1 MVNFNRNYDGL
12 YVEQSIT
19 SSQCLR
25 GYYKK
30 GINCIWWHKE
40 YRHWWI
46 GDCNNRP
53 ENVGHAWLEP
63 DVTCPNQA
71 GSDWRKSGTDEE
83 LNGYVTIGI
92 MMTWTFFRV
101 VLYLTKVIQNF
112 MVITLYLN
120 NFFEIFCWKL

>member
-1 MVNFNRNYDGL
+1 MSLLLNYLILSGKSLCPNELWVNFNRTYDGL

-30 GINCIWWHKE
+30 GINCIWWHKK

-46 GDCNNRP
+46 GDCSYLP
-53 ENVGHAWLEP
+53 ENVGYAWLEP

-92 MMTWTFFRV
+92 YYIHTSA
-101 VLYLTKVIQNF
+101 
-112 MVITLYLN
+112 
-120 NFFEIFCWKL
+120 E

>member
-1 MVNFNRNYDGL
+1 MYYKIEHFCPIYLILSGKSLCPKVLRVNFNRTYDGL

-30 GINCIWWHKE
+30 GINCIWWHKK

-46 GDCNNRP
+46 GDCSNRP

-92 MMTWTFFRV
+92 
-101 VLYLTKVIQNF
+101 YCIPNF
-112 MVITLYLN
+112 DGGKRPI
-120 NFFEIFCWKL
+120 

>member
-30 GINCIWWHKE
+30 GINCIWWHKK

-92 MMTWTFFRV
+92 YCIHTSAEQFGRYPKNELAKPHINYERRTMM
-101 VLYLTKVIQNF
+101 
-112 MVITLYLN
+112 
-120 NFFEIFCWKL
+120 